1 MFNHQYRYI
10 NLATLLSYLQNRE
23 IQVSLFW
30 MVFSNCDN
38 IRLSN
43 GLITPQSC
51 YNYLFNGLF
60 VHFHSLQIV
69 KDMWSRRQLENRAV
83 PNKTHFYH
91 SNTVGIWNLDQ
102 SGFWMVEK
110 RLGCKWS
117 RFQMRSEIWNPKIQT
132 NSHHCV
138 KNHLKFGQKCI

>member
-60 VHFHSLQIV
+60 VHFHSLQNCKRYVIKTTIRKQISPQ
-69 KDMWSRRQLENRAV
+69 KDTLLPFKYSGNMKSGPFWILNGRKEVGLQMV
-83 PNKTHFYH
+83 QI
-91 SNTVGIWNLDQ
+91 SNAI
-102 SGFWMVEK
+102 
-110 RLGCKWS
+110 
-117 RFQMRSEIWNPKIQT
+117 
-132 NSHHCV
+132 
-138 KNHLKFGQKCI
+138 